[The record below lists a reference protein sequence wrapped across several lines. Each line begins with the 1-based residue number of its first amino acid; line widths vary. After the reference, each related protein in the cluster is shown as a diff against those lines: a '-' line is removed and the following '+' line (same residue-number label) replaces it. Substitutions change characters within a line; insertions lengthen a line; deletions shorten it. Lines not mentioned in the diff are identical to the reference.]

1 MIQLNKKDLEFVKA
15 CVDKGNPK
23 DELNYAH
30 FDCEN
35 NVIYA
40 TDTRRLLKFYCDLS
54 GLGGVVERRKIL
66 AHKEVI
72 ESVCKM
78 AKGKK
83 NEVQLLNGFA
93 VVGKSRVA
101 LQNFVEE
108 PKVQNFKLFGSKSN
122 ANVFQCEP
130 QIITFEVFKRGVLF
144 NDFYLNALIKHSS
157 GAGLKYNVYISS
169 AKEPLIIEGINS
181 DNEIVFDYVIMP
193 IVDSRG
199 EANAN

>member
-1 MIQLNKKDLEFVKA
+1 MIQLNKKDLEFIEA

-40 TDTRRLLKFYCDLS
+40 TDTRRLLKFNCDLS
-54 GLGGVVERRKIL
+54 GLGRVLGHGKIL
-66 AHKEVI
+66 AHKEVLK
-72 ESVCKM
+72 SVCKM

-83 NEVQLLNGFA
+83 NEVQLLDGFA
-93 VVGKSRVA
+93 VVGKSRIA
-101 LQNFVEE
+101 LKNFVDE
-108 PKVQNFKLFGSKSN
+108 PKVQNFRSIGSKSN
-122 ANVFQCEP
+122 ANIFQCEP
-130 QIITFEVFKRGVLF
+130 QKITFEVFKRGVLF

-157 GAGLKYNVYISS
+157 GAGLKYNVYISG
-169 AKEPLIIEGINS
+169 AKEPLIIEALNS

-199 EANAN
+199 EENAN